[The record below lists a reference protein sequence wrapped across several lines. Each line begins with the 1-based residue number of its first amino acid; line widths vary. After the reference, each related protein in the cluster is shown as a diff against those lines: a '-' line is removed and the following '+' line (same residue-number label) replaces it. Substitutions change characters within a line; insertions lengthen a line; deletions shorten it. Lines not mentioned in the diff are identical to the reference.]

1 MRKSSDNTL
10 GEEENDLED
19 QTESESDLG
28 EWTESE
34 IIAKRSSTTRK
45 RDQLRCLYFLR
56 SYRKKNVEIDQIQE
70 DAWDEL

>member
-19 QTESESDLG
+19 LTESESDLG

-34 IIAKRSSTTRK
+34 ITAKRSSTTRK
-45 RDQLRCLYFLR
+45 RYQLRYLYF
-56 SYRKKNVEIDQIQE
+56 
-70 DAWDEL
+70 